1 MAKRREVKAIIQSR
15 NLTGKEAARLL
26 LKHLVETD
34 HRRPAILTQGEIQ
47 QLKSNVSRLSEKDIA
62 DYNSWMELYQIAA
75 YTLSQAEV
83 LHLEILLDLSRMES
97 LLQPYL
103 TDWKM
108 TIEAAMVPSCVTE
121 KQWQELQAI
130 QRERKLKKLHCL
142 AEVYEARAEHLAG
155 GYKAFEDLAEEDKAS
170 LREEA
175 TAEISELMASQ
186 DIQPIKLERE
196 ESKERE
202 DVAYWPDKDK
212 WPESGGT
219 DHLTL
224 HLTGQQLYQTGLPE
238 WQEWVDTY
246 QTSLYEGDVGNPA
259 GEVAIVL
266 TPAEYNLDERGWY
279 KECWPESFLEVP
291 RLAGAAE
298 KHGLDLRKGLVH
310 RHKAIRKKLRVFLAH
325 QPVFETL
332 SEVTGVKLHEDLEA
346 WLADTQEAV
355 SRYQELL
362 KKDALQSLPMS
373 LRGGLPERA
382 QIREGLRPDLPAFT
396 IDDLKPDPQQ
406 IEHLKERM
414 ALALTEEDYYQAF
427 RGWMAERCAEI
438 DETEDK
444 LAEEVAANGEE
455 D

>member
-108 TIEAAMVPSCVTE
+108 TIEAAMVPGCVTE
-121 KQWQELQAI
+121 KQWQELQAL
-130 QRERKLKKLHCL
+130 QRERKLKELHCL
-142 AEVYEARAEHLAG
+142 AEVIYARA
-155 GYKAFEDLAEEDKAS
+155 
-170 LREEA
+170 RWVV
-175 TAEISELMASQ
+175 
-186 DIQPIKLERE
+186 ERE
-196 ESKERE
+196 EGDTDSLPSEADIEQARNEIMSVLSLQNLQPVKLEERADEPERE
-202 DVAYWPDKDK
+202 DIAYWPDKEGN
-212 WPESGGT
+212 PEELSLFLSGE
-219 DHLTL
+219 
-224 HLTGQQLYQTGLPE
+224 QLYQTGLPE

>member
-83 LHLEILLDLSRMES
+83 LHLEIMLDLSRMES

-103 TDWKM
+103 TDWKL
-108 TIEAAMVPSCVTE
+108 TIEAGMVPSCVTE

-130 QRERKLKKLHCL
+130 QRERKLTKLHCL
-142 AEVYEARAEHLAG
+142 AEVYEQRAKHLAG
-155 GYKAFEDLAEEDKAS
+155 GYEAFEDLAEEEKAS
-170 LREEA
+170 LREEV
-175 TAEISELMASQ
+175 TAAISELMASQ
-186 DIQPIKLERE
+186 NLQPVKLDERAD
-196 ESKERE
+196 ESKRE
-202 DVAYWPDKDK
+202 DIAYWPDARENPDLLSLFL
-212 WPESGGT
+212 SGE
-219 DHLTL
+219 
-224 HLTGQQLYQTGLPE
+224 QLYQTGLPE

-246 QTSLYEGDVGNPA
+246 HTSLYEGDVGNLT

-266 TPAEYNLDERGWY
+266 EPAADNLDERGWY
-279 KECWPESFLEVP
+279 KECWPESFLEVE
-291 RLAGAAE
+291 RLAGMAE
-298 KHGLDLRKGLVH
+298 KHGLDLRKVIIH
-310 RHKAIRKKLRVFLAH
+310 KHKAIRKKLRVFLAH
-325 QPVFETL
+325 QPVFEAL

-346 WLADTQEAV
+346 WLADTQKAV
-355 SRYQELL
+355 RQYQELI
-362 KKDALQSLPMS
+362 KEDALQSLPRP
-373 LRGGLPERA
+373 LREALPERA